1 MCFLKFVLLGME
13 ENSLNQLKQSIGRLR
28 KDREQM
34 VMELARDRSRLEH
47 TKAQADRMQSNYD
60 NAMVSVNDRRELVGN
75 YEKMIDESESAY
87 TKLMNNTNK
96 LIATL
101 DIESQGIRQRVAPQG
116 RNNNY

>member
-1 MCFLKFVLLGME
+1 
-13 ENSLNQLKQSIGRLR
+13 
-28 KDREQM
+28 
-34 VMELARDRSRLEH
+34 
-47 TKAQADRMQSNYD
+47 
-60 NAMVSVNDRRELVGN
+60 
-75 YEKMIDESESAY
+75 MIDESESAY

>member
-1 MCFLKFVLLGME
+1 
-13 ENSLNQLKQSIGRLR
+13 
-28 KDREQM
+28 
-34 VMELARDRSRLEH
+34 
-47 TKAQADRMQSNYD
+47 MQSNYD